1 MLNLLCKFYML
12 DVLLLSLL
20 SFYSAR
26 LNTKSKKL
34 SKLVLYIYFKVF
46 AKFHVHFNKFL
57 KTF

>member
-1 MLNLLCKFYML
+1 ML